1 MDSSLFPFMAKA
13 FNDIFSKIDELSKNI
28 GKLNDNLL
36 KNMESF
42 NTQIDQ
48 ATKGIQN
55 VLHTI
60 DQNKLIKDYEFAE
73 AKLGRF
79 IDELNE
85 SSYYINFVSA
95 LKRILSVVED
105 IEFT

>member
-1 MDSSLFPFMAKA
+1 MAKA
-13 FNDIFSKIDELSKNI
+13 FNDIFSKIDELTKNI
-28 GKLNDNLL
+28 SKLNEGLIKNL
-36 KNMESF
+36 ESY
-42 NTQIDQ
+42 NTQIDE
-48 ATKGIQN
+48 ATKGIQR
-55 VLHTI
+55 VLH
-60 DQNKLIKDYEFAE
+60 DMEHHKLLKDYEFAE